1 MKNGILIWNVI
12 LTLVA
17 GYLLISKFSG
27 QSKGGVKGKAV
38 KDSLNAGGQFRM
50 AYFEMDSVAANFDLV
65 KEVKAELA
73 KKENDINSELDRRTK
88 DFQQRYSVL
97 QNKAQAGN
105 MSQAEL
111 DAATAEIKKL
121 DDDIKT
127 RRQQLD
133 QEYNQLMASRQNDI
147 KTKIENYLREY
158 NKTKNFSYIISYE
171 QGLFYFKDTA
181 FNITADVIKGLNSFY
196 KPAKAN

>member
-1 MKNGILIWNVI
+1 MKNGILIWNVV

-27 QSKGGVKGKAV
+27 HSAGGSKGKAI
-38 KDSLNAGGQFRM
+38 KDSLGAQGPFRM
-50 AYFEMDSVAANFDLV
+50 AYFEMDSVAANFELV

-73 KKENDINSELDRRTK
+73 KKENDINAELDRRTK

-111 DAATAEIKKL
+111 DAASAEIKKI
-121 DDDIKT
+121 DDDIKA

-196 KPAKAN
+196 KPVK